1 MTRNI
6 KGQPTY
12 TLGERVRLFT
22 PYAGFWGFENEGFSV
37 GEISECLLNNR
48 YSIALDGYHSRFV
61 DFSTDEF
68 ETIEVF
74 SVVDGNDFAT
84 TETLEDAKKLRRMI
98 GAKTIIAHDRTISPY
113 GKAKAA

>member
-1 MTRNI
+1 M

-22 PYAGFWGFENEGFSV
+22 PYAGLSV

-48 YSIALDGYHSRFV
+48 YSIALDGYHNRFV

-74 SVVDGNDFAT
+74 SVIDGNDFST
-84 TETLEDAKKLRRMI
+84 LETLADAKKIRQMI
-98 GAKTIIAHDRTISPY
+98 GGKTIIVHDRKISPY
-113 GKAKAA
+113 GKAQAA